1 MRVAFVPIGY
11 LVLRRSSALS
21 PAAMSDVRCALCIV
35 CNSSV
40 SVAFTLAFGFAR
52 ALMRDCAEKKAAQ
65 VAFLNAGPKFIPHVF
80 AFFYAMMLTFDV
92 LTMLV
97 FTTGPPRLSRRDA
110 GPSWLACFA
119 ASFSLLPVEVIVVG
133 LVWCGQGSLASLA
146 TVKLV
151 AHGLF
156 WVFLFRDGGYDS
168 SWDARVDVEEPPSL
182 RRAAVAARLAK
193 KLGRRLR
200 ADGDGAVGELCVV
213 CQDELAAG
221 DDVVEMPCGHV
232 LRADCAAQ
240 WWARSA
246 TCPICCRDVEAGEA
260 VSPVHSPTGRDAA
273 AALPAGGRVTPE
285 AVEMTAYDV

>member
-133 LVWCGQGSLASLA
+133 LVWCGQGSRRR
-146 TVKLV
+146 
-151 AHGLF
+151 G
-156 WVFLFRDGGYDS
+156 RGRPRRG
-168 SWDARVDVEEPPSL
+168 RG
-182 RRAAVAARLAK
+182 RRA
-193 KLGRRLR
+193 
-200 ADGDGAVGELCVV
+200 
-213 CQDELAAG
+213 
-221 DDVVEMPCGHV
+221 
-232 LRADCAAQ
+232 
-240 WWARSA
+240 
-246 TCPICCRDVEAGEA
+246 
-260 VSPVHSPTGRDAA
+260 
-273 AALPAGGRVTPE
+273 
-285 AVEMTAYDV
+285 